1 MKERLQDERID
12 YVAGELNVSDL
23 HADPIQQFLKWYED
37 FNLTKAKDPNAFT
50 LSTVNSDGQ
59 PSARILLLKG
69 VDQGGFEFYTNYQS
83 DKGQEIELNPK
94 VALNFFWP
102 DLERQIR
109 IEGLAEKLSV
119 VESTAYFKSRPRGS
133 QLGAWVSPQSNII
146 DSREFLEKRVE
157 EFSAEFAEDV
167 PKPPHWGGYRV
178 MPSKIEFWQGRSS
191 RLHDRFA
198 YVPKDGGENWNIIRL
213 AP

>member
-12 YVAGELNVSDL
+12 YVAGELNVTDL

-59 PSARILLLKG
+59 PSARVLLLKG

-119 VESTAYFKSRPRGS
+119 VESTAYFKSRPHGS
-133 QLGAWVSPQSNII
+133 QVGAWVSPQSNII
-146 DSREFLEKRVE
+146 NSREFLEKRVA
-157 EFSAEFAEDV
+157 EFSAKFADDV